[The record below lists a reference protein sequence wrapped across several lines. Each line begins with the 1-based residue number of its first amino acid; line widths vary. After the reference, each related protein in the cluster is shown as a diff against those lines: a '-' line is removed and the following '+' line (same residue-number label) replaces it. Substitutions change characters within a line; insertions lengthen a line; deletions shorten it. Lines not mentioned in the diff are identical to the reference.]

1 LSSDFLKDLTPQ
13 LIEWR
18 RTLHALPELGFMEY
32 ITTYRLGKEL
42 EKMGFNLYI
51 GKEALK
57 EDSRLGVP
65 AEADL
70 EEHERKAFNW
80 GVEESWLDKMRGGN
94 TGLVATW
101 DTGKKGDHVGFR
113 FDIDALP
120 INESNDP
127 AHLPSKNEFVSKEKN
142 VMHACGHD
150 GHTAIGLGVA
160 QYISSHSDNLKGR
173 FTLLFQPAEEGGRGA
188 RAMTDKGWL
197 DGVDYFYSGH
207 IGIQS
212 LPVGT
217 IAATTP
223 GFLASTKFNVNFKGV
238 SSHAGISPELGK
250 NALLAATTAAN
261 NLYGIPRH
269 HDGVTRVNVGKLI
282 AGSGRN
288 IIPEDSYME
297 IEVRGQTPQI
307 AEYMAE
313 KATRIIQASADM
325 HDVTCTIEEVG
336 VTEVVVCDE
345 ALIPKIT
352 EWCASSE
359 FIKEVL
365 PAVPVS
371 GSEDV
376 SLMMNRVQKHGG
388 KATYML
394 FGTQLDYPHHHPQFD
409 FEEEVLL
416 VAVDAYINILNGG
429 SGLLEA

>member
-1 LSSDFLKDLTPQ
+1 MSSTFLKNITPT

-18 RTLHALPELGFMEY
+18 RSLHALPELGFMEY

-51 GKEALK
+51 GKEVLL
-57 EDSRLGVP
+57 EGSRMGVP
-65 AEADL
+65 SIADL
-70 EEHERKAFNW
+70 ESHEKKALDW

-101 DTGKKGDHVGFR
+101 DSGKKGEHIGFR

-120 INESNDP
+120 INESTDLT
-127 AHLPSKNEFVSKEKN
+127 HLPSKNKFVSNEEN

-150 GHTAIGLGVA
+150 GHAAIGLGVA
-160 QYISSHSDNLKGR
+160 KYISSHNDELKGR

-188 RAMTDKGWL
+188 RAMTAKGWL
-197 DGVDYFYSGH
+197 DDVDYFYSGH

-217 IAATTP
+217 IAATTQ
-223 GFLASTKFNVNFKGV
+223 GFLASTKFNVYFKGV
-238 SSHAGISPELGK
+238 SSHAGMNPELGK

-261 NLYGIPRH
+261 HLYGIPRH
-269 HDGVTRVNVGKLI
+269 HDGITRVNVGRMT

-297 IEVRGQTPQI
+297 IEVRGETAQI
-307 AEYMAE
+307 AVYMAE
-313 KATRIIQASADM
+313 KATQIIQAAAHM
-325 HDVTCTIEEVG
+325 HDVSYTIEEVG
-336 VTEVVVCDE
+336 VTEVVVCDD
-345 ALIPKIT
+345 ALIPTIT
-352 EWCASSE
+352 DWCSSSE

-365 PAVPVS
+365 PVVSVS

-376 SLMMNRVQKHGG
+376 SFMMNRVQEHGG

-394 FGTQLDYPHHHPQFD
+394 FGTELDYPHHHPRFNFQ
-409 FEEEVLL
+409 EETLL
-416 VAVDAYINILNGG
+416 AATEAYICILNGG
-429 SGLLEA
+429 SRDV